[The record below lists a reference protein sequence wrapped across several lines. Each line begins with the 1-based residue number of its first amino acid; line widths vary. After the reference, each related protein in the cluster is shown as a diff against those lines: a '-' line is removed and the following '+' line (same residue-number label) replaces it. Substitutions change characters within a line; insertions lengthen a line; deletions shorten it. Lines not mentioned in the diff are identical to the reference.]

1 MIKEKRLVTEQL
13 PHSDGRRMSYH
24 AAAASRALLAF
35 SLVWAAPF
43 NTAEA
48 TPPPHGWP
56 DHFWMQVM
64 DAPVTPLNG
73 EYLLYFDESTSR
85 YTNGDRPN
93 PWILILPRFDQS
105 PIIDAAG
112 TLTYDEGWPQH
123 PYHAFEF
130 RAQMTPAGFRVE
142 EVTGSITILGP
153 GNVPEPAAL
162 LPIAALAGASLR
174 RSDQRR
180 SRS

>member
-1 MIKEKRLVTEQL
+1 MIKEKRRAPSQL
-13 PHSDGRRMSYH
+13 SHRDVRRTPRRSFT
-24 AAAASRALLAF
+24 AARAILTLALLCF
-35 SLVWAAPF
+35 APF
-43 NTAEA
+43 SSAQA
-48 TPPPHGWP
+48 SPPHGWP
-56 DHFWMQVM
+56 DHFLMQVM

-73 EYLLYFDESTSR
+73 GYLLYFDEDTSR

-93 PWILILPRFDQS
+93 PWTLILPRWDQS

-130 RAQMTPAGFRVE
+130 RGQMTPTGFRVE
-142 EVTGSITILGP
+142 EVVGSITILGP

-162 LPIAALAGASLR
+162 LPMAALAAASLR